1 MQVQRLLGST
11 VSHRNKMS
19 RRNISPLI
27 AWLFL
32 TGLFSGCSQH
42 DQWDRV
48 VVSGNVTYD
57 GKLVEKGQIR
67 FVPIGK
73 EGGPVTVDPIE
84 QGKYSTK
91 NTAGVP
97 VGTHRVEI
105 LGYDAKEYAN
115 APTGPGAPP
124 LRQLLPKK
132 YNLQSALTVEL
143 DSTPKAKSLD
153 FDLMR

>member
-1 MQVQRLLGST
+1 
-11 VSHRNKMS
+11 MS
-19 RRNISPLI
+19 RSNSPPLI
-27 AWLFL
+27 AWLLL
-32 TGLFSGCSQH
+32 TGFISGCSQH

-57 GKLVEKGQIR
+57 GQLVEKGQIR
-67 FVPIGK
+67 FIPLGK
-73 EGGPVTVDPIE
+73 TGGPVTIDPIE
-84 QGKYSTK
+84 QGKYSTE

-124 LRQLLPKK
+124 VRQLLPKK
-132 YNLQSALTVEL
+132 YNRQSVLTVEL
-143 DSTPKAKSLD
+143 ESTPKVKPLD
-153 FDLMR
+153 FNLMP